1 MSTSLIDRGA
11 TAAEPAL
18 DSAVF
23 GELVALAATVDDRFL
38 AGLVDQFMHETEP
51 RLVELRHAYR
61 RGDVP
66 TVRRLAH
73 GIRGSSAQLGGA
85 RLAASCFRLERIVTT
100 TDLRGHAVLGEI
112 EADHSELCAL
122 LARRVLGGL
131 SSSAE

>member
-18 DSAVF
+18 DPAVF
-23 GELVALAATVDDRFL
+23 AELVALAATVDDGFL
-38 AGLVDQFMHETEP
+38 AGLVDQFVHETEP
-51 RLVELRHAYR
+51 RLVDLRRAYR

-66 TVRRLAH
+66 AVRRLAH

-85 RLAASCFRLERIVTT
+85 RLAASCARLEQIVTT

-112 EADHSELCAL
+112 EADHAELCAL
-122 LARRVLGGL
+122 LARRALGGL